1 MNVLVT
7 GTHGLIGSAL
17 VKALQEQGHGV
28 VALVRGTAGPGQVA
42 WDPDAGRLD
51 AAALTGIDAAVH
63 LAGAPIA
70 EKRWTAEQ
78 KQRILSSRVATTDL
92 LARRLAECPS
102 PPAVL
107 VSGSAIG
114 YYGSRGDTV
123 LDEDSTPGSGF
134 LAEVCQQ
141 WEAATAPA
149 EKAGIRVIR
158 IRTGIVLSADGGVLK
173 KLLPLFRLGLGGRL
187 GSGAFYQSWISL
199 DDEVGAIIYA
209 LQTPLVTGAANLTAP
224 NPVTNTE
231 FTEALGRVLHRPT
244 KVTAPKFGLT
254 TALGPEMVEQM
265 LLASQLVLPTKLL
278 ANGFTFRYPDLEDAL
293 RATLGRA
300 A

>member
-1 MNVLVT
+1 VHVLVT

-17 VKALQEQGHGV
+17 VKALEEQGHAV
-28 VALVRGTAGPGQVA
+28 VPLVRGTAGPGQIA

-51 AAALTGIDAAVH
+51 AAALADIDAAVH

-70 EKRWTAEQ
+70 EKRWTVEQ
-78 KQRILSSRVATTDL
+78 KERIVTSRVDTTDL
-92 LARRLAECPS
+92 LARRLSECPS
-102 PPAVL
+102 PPSVL

-114 YYGSRGDTV
+114 YYGNRGDTV

-134 LAEVCQQ
+134 LAEVCQR

-149 EKAGIRVIR
+149 EKAGIRVVH
-158 IRTGIVLSADGGVLK
+158 IRTGVVLSADGGVLK
-173 KLLPLFRLGLGGRL
+173 KLLPLFRVGLGGRL

-199 DDEVGAIIYA
+199 ADEVAAIIYA

-224 NPVTNTE
+224 NPVTNAE
-231 FTEALGRVLHRPT
+231 FTETLGRVLHRPT
-244 KVTAPKFGLT
+244 KLTAPKFGLT
-254 TALGPEMVEQM
+254 TALGQEMVDEM

-278 ANGFTFRYPDLEDAL
+278 GSGFAFRYPDLEDAL

-300 A
+300 G